1 MDHLNNHALD
11 IRVVKQ
17 DRAQTSQ
24 GYKFQTLDE
33 MATRPTAKQWLIKGI
48 FARGETSAW
57 IAPPGGMK
65 SALLAEASICVGAG
79 LEWHGYRNKGA
90 AGVVYFAIERADLVK
105 RRLRAHRR
113 ILGL

>member
-33 MATRPTAKQWLIKGI
+33 MATRPTAKRWLIKGI
-48 FARGETSAW
+48 FARGESSAW

-65 SALLAEASICVGAG
+65 SALLASAAIHLSAG
-79 LEWHGYRNKGA
+79 LDWFSHRNKET
-90 AGVVYFAIERADLVK
+90 AGVVYFALERADLVR
-105 RRLRAHRR
+105 RRLQA
-113 ILGL
+113 